1 MNDHDKDLLQ
11 EVPAVTPPS
20 HSDAEPPEQ
29 KALYVN
35 ECIYT
40 KATLLEMIWKIRPT
54 WFSVLMIVFEALFV
68 LTIIVFFLAGPDT
81 YASGIQLIL
90 LLAVMLFLQFGVPF
104 LQATRTEKQAIAL
117 YHSPSQVETSFYEE
131 QVVSDNKNSG
141 AKATVTY
148 AQIVKVYQSK
158 NLYLLKIKPQMYILL
173 EKNHFLVGNADTFET
188 FLRTKMSGAKV
199 KL

>member
-1 MNDHDKDLLQ
+1 MNHNDKDLLQ
-11 EVPAVTPPS
+11 KVPAVTPPFD
-20 HSDAEPPEQ
+20 SDTEAPEQ
-29 KALYVN
+29 KPLYVN

-40 KATLLEMIWKIRPT
+40 KATLLEMIRKIRPT
-54 WFSVLMIVFEALFV
+54 WFSVLMIVFEVLFV

-90 LLAVMLFLQFGVPF
+90 LLAVMLFLQFGVPR
-104 LQATRTEKQAIAL
+104 LQAARTEKQAITL

-131 QVVSDNKNSG
+131 QVVSYNKNSG

-148 AQIVKVYQSK
+148 AQIVKVFRSK

-173 EKNHFLVGNADTFET
+173 EKNHFLEGNAETFET
-188 FLRTKMSGAKV
+188 FLRTKLSGEKI